1 MTNLSTLVL
10 ELPDHNTDSIKS
22 GLILLTLKSLR
33 TLLFINKIEI
43 VHKVGQ
49 DEGHSII
56 LAKVQFGQFGQ
67 FMQIPLGLVTLP
79 NCHSTDSNTTRKLRV
94 RKCFKVNLMD

>member
-33 TLLFINKIEI
+33 TLLFINKIET

-56 LAKVQFGQFGQ
+56 LAKVQFGQ